1 MPAKSK
7 NLEPEVIDLQT
18 YLRLFKPYEAQ
29 LKEFIGRNDFRGDEE
44 QYGARFAL
52 LFRQA
57 ARLLTSQDEFNQR
70 LPKHYIALAERY
82 LNKDHDTVRHFSYEE
97 NRYYFLSEFLEWLK
111 VHERGEKMRN
121 FNVSTRS

>member
-1 MPAKSK
+1 MKKMDTPII
-7 NLEPEVIDLQT
+7 NLDS
-18 YLRLFKPYEAQ
+18 YLRLFKPYETQ
-29 LKEFIGRNDFRGDEE
+29 LHDFIGRNDFTGSEE
-44 QYGARFAL
+44 QYGAHFAL

-57 ARLLTSQDEFNQR
+57 ARLLVSPADINHR

-111 VHERGEKMRN
+111 MHERGVKMQ
-121 FNVSTRS
+121 SMGK